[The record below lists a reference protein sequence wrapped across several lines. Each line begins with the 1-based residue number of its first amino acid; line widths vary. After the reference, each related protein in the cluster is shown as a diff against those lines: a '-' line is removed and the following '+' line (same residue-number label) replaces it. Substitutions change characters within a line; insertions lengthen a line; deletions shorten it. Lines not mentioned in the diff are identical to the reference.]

1 MAILFISGLVP
12 SNGQSSSG
20 GNALLGIAEALCKYA
35 NESVE
40 LVSYP
45 QTPSFPKGKLWIPGY
60 IDKLNDDKEIQFLP
74 TLNLKIVKSK
84 LWGIHSARIIRNR
97 AKRHNG
103 EDLRVLIYNTYHPSV
118 DSIYDACKE
127 VGAKLYA
134 ILYDL
139 GVPSKNLGLSRLT
152 MLGYRMAEK
161 TAEKYIPLLD
171 GRIIINELIA
181 EHYAPNKDYI
191 LVDGGVNKQIINH
204 LFPLKEK
211 SGDVYT
217 FVLAGLLWEHN
228 GTKLILDAMAN
239 YTNTKVRVV
248 FAGKGVDVSLIETA
262 SHKDPRIKYVGMLNM
277 DALFKLYEEADVLLN
292 LRMEEEVDFHFPGKL
307 LEYLATGRYVI
318 STPVAHAERDYGKY
332 MGVLH
337 DKTPEGLIRMMDKVQ
352 QLGKKY
358 LFETGR
364 NARQFMLDNR
374 TWDIQTQRILQYMS
388 K

>member
-12 SNGQSSSG
+12 NRGQSSSG

-45 QTPSFPKGKLWIPGY
+45 QTPSFPKGKLWIPKFS
-60 IDKLNDDKEIQFLP
+60 DSLNGNMEIRFLS
-74 TLNLKIVKSK
+74 TLNLKIIKSK
-84 LWGIHSARIIRNR
+84 LWGIQSACIIRDW
-97 AKRHNG
+97 AKRHG
-103 EDLRVLIYNTYHPSV
+103 DEDLKVLIYNTYHPSV
-118 DSIYDACKE
+118 DSIYDACKK

-139 GVPSKNLGLSRLT
+139 GVPSKKLGLSRLT

-171 GRIIINELIA
+171 GRIIINERIA
-181 EHYAPNKDYI
+181 EHYAPNKDFI
-191 LVDGGVNKQIINH
+191 LVDGGVNKHVINQ

-211 SGDVYT
+211 MGDIFT

-239 YTNTKVRVV
+239 YTNPNVRVV
-248 FAGKGVDVSLIETA
+248 FAGKGVDVPLIETA
-262 SHKDPRIKYVGMLNM
+262 AQKDSRIKYVGMLNM

-292 LRMEEEVDFHFPGKL
+292 LRMEDEADFHFPGKL

-318 STPVAHAERDYGKY
+318 STPVAHAERDYGEY
-332 MGVLH
+332 LGVLH
-337 DKTPEGLIRMMDKVQ
+337 DKTPDGLICMMQ
-352 QLGKKY
+352 ETQLLGKKQ

-364 NARQFMLDNR
+364 KARQFMLDNR

>member
-12 SNGQSSSG
+12 NRGQSSSG

-45 QTPSFPKGKLWIPGY
+45 QTPSFPKGKLWIPKFS
-60 IDKLNDDKEIQFLP
+60 DSLNGNMEIRFLS
-74 TLNLKIVKSK
+74 TLNLKIIKSK
-84 LWGIHSARIIRNR
+84 LWGIQSACIIRDW
-97 AKRHNG
+97 AKRHG
-103 EDLRVLIYNTYHPSV
+103 DEDLKVLIYNTYHPSV
-118 DSIYDACKE
+118 DSIYDACKK

-139 GVPSKNLGLSRLT
+139 GVPSKKLGLSRLT

-171 GRIIINELIA
+171 GRIIINERIA
-181 EHYAPNKDYI
+181 EHYAPNKDFI
-191 LVDGGVNKQIINH
+191 LVDGGVNKQVINQ

-211 SGDVYT
+211 MGDIFT

-239 YTNTKVRVV
+239 YTNPNVRVV
-248 FAGKGVDVSLIETA
+248 FAGKGVDVPLIETA
-262 SHKDPRIKYVGMLNM
+262 AQKDSRIKYVGMLNM

-292 LRMEEEVDFHFPGKL
+292 LRMEDEVDFHFPGKL

-318 STPVAHAERDYGKY
+318 STPVAHAERDYGEY

-337 DKTPEGLIRMMDKVQ
+337 DKTPDGLIRMMQ
-352 QLGKKY
+352 ETQLLGKKQ

-364 NARQFMLDNR
+364 KARQFMLDNR

>member
-45 QTPSFPKGKLWIPGY
+45 QTPSFPKGKLWIPKFS
-60 IDKLNDDKEIQFLP
+60 DSLNGNMEIRFLS
-74 TLNLKIVKSK
+74 TLNLKIIKSK
-84 LWGIHSARIIRNR
+84 LWGIQSARIIHDW
-97 AKRHNG
+97 AKRH
-103 EDLRVLIYNTYHPSV
+103 ESEELKVLIYNTYHPSV
-118 DSIYDACKE
+118 DSIYDACKK

-139 GVPSKNLGLSRLT
+139 GVPSKKLGLSRLT

-171 GRIIINELIA
+171 GRIIINERIA
-181 EHYAPNKDYI
+181 EHYAPNKDFI
-191 LVDGGVNKQIINH
+191 LVDGGVNRQVINK

-211 SGDVYT
+211 MGDIFT

-239 YTNTKVRVV
+239 YTNPNVRVV
-248 FAGKGVDVSLIETA
+248 FAGKGVDVPLIETA
-262 SHKDPRIKYVGMLNM
+262 AQKDSRIKYVGMLNM

-292 LRMEEEVDFHFPGKL
+292 LRMEDEVDFHFPGKL

-318 STPVAHAERDYGKY
+318 STPVAHAERDYGEY

-337 DKTPEGLIRMMDKVQ
+337 DKTPDGLIRMMQ
-352 QLGKKY
+352 ETQLLGKKQ

-364 NARQFMLDNR
+364 KARQFMLDNR

>member
-12 SNGQSSSG
+12 NRGQSSSG

-45 QTPSFPKGKLWIPGY
+45 QTPSFPKGKLWIPKFS
-60 IDKLNDDKEIQFLP
+60 DSLNGNMEIRFLS
-74 TLNLKIVKSK
+74 TLNLKIIKSK
-84 LWGIHSARIIRNR
+84 LWGIQSACIIRDW
-97 AKRHNG
+97 AKRHG
-103 EDLRVLIYNTYHPSV
+103 DEDLKVLIYNTYHPSV
-118 DSIYDACKE
+118 DSIYDACKK

-139 GVPSKNLGLSRLT
+139 GVPSKKLGLSRLT
-152 MLGYRMAEK
+152 MLGYRMTEK
-161 TAEKYIPLLD
+161 TAEKC
-171 GRIIINELIA
+171 IIINERIA
-181 EHYAPNKDYI
+181 EHYAPNKDFI
-191 LVDGGVNKQIINH
+191 LVDGGVNKQVINQ

-211 SGDVYT
+211 MGDIFT

-239 YTNTKVRVV
+239 YTNPNVRVV
-248 FAGKGVDVSLIETA
+248 FAGKGVDVPLIETA
-262 SHKDPRIKYVGMLNM
+262 AQKDSRIKYVGMLNM

-292 LRMEEEVDFHFPGKL
+292 LRMEDEVDFHFPGKL

-318 STPVAHAERDYGKY
+318 STPVAHAERDYGEY

-337 DKTPEGLIRMMDKVQ
+337 DKTPDGLIRMMQ
-352 QLGKKY
+352 ETQLLGKKQ

-364 NARQFMLDNR
+364 KARQFMLDNR